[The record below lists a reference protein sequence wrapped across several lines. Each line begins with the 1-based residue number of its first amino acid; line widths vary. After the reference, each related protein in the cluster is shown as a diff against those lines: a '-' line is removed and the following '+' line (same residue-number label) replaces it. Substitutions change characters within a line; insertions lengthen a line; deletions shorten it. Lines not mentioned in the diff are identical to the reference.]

1 MSAGPGQPGRPA
13 RGAGQGSGTPR
24 WHTAARPPDAHG
36 AGQSETPPLLT
47 AGRRRRRRGRR
58 RYATERRCVPLTTV
72 TDTADGAHS
81 RQYFGT
87 GKGPALG
94 RQGVDGRRARARRAA
109 PARSRPSIWRARDK
123 WPLLRHLWG
132 PQPDGNLRN
141 ERDSYRASA
150 AARLDQRHRAPGSPL
165 AIEAMNN

>member
-94 RQGVDGRRARARRAA
+94 RQGVDGRRARARRARPPA
-109 PARSRPSIWRARDK
+109 PGPPSGGLATNGLCYVTCGDRSQMGIYAMKGIAIGRR
-123 WPLLRHLWG
+123 LLPAWTNGTAPR
-132 PQPDGNLRN
+132 
-141 ERDSYRASA
+141 
-150 AARLDQRHRAPGSPL
+150 AARWQSKP
-165 AIEAMNN
+165 